1 MYNPPK
7 GVRTPLAELTDVRE
21 KDPVTGN
28 DDAKEPI
35 MLLIPMAIISWLA
48 STLFPLAVSDLKKII
63 NKCLSKQMK
72 QSYLL
77 ERPKYYALCT
87 K

>member
-7 GVRTPLAELTDVRE
+7 GVRTPLAALTDVRE

-35 MLLIPMAIISWLA
+35 MLLIPIAIISWLA
-48 STLFPLAVSDLKKII
+48 STLFPLAVSDF
-63 NKCLSKQMK
+63 K
-72 QSYLL
+72 QSQINVLQ
-77 ERPKYYALCT
+77 K
-87 K
+87 

>member
-7 GVRTPLAELTDVRE
+7 GVRTPLAALTDVRE

-35 MLLIPMAIISWLA
+35 ILLIPMAIISWLA
-48 STLFPLAVSDLKKII
+48 STLFPLAVSNFEKII
-63 NKCLSKQMK
+63 NKF
-72 QSYLL
+72 LL
-77 ERPKYYALCT
+77 KTC